1 MTPHVAAGRTAAGD
15 PLAPRLAKRIV
26 DYGIGI
32 PAFLV
37 SLPLTAAL
45 ALLVRLS
52 DRGPALFRQ
61 EREGLHGTTFPLLKL
76 RTMFT
81 DADARLDDHLADNPD
96 RAAEWQKYFTLIDD
110 PRVIPVVGRWLRR
123 TSLDELPNLWN
134 VVRGDLSLVG
144 PRPLPLYELDT
155 LDDDFRAVRRRVRP
169 GLTGPWQVARG
180 DHDALEHLERAYV
193 EHWSIL
199 EDLRIILRTLP
210 LLIRGKARP

>member
-1 MTPHVAAGRTAAGD
+1 MKPHVPVAPAAADEPVAGRVT
-15 PLAPRLAKRIV
+15 KRIV
-26 DYGIGI
+26 DYTIGI
-32 PAFLV
+32 PAFIV
-37 SLPLTAAL
+37 SLPVTALL
-45 ALLVRLS
+45 ALLVWLS

-61 EREGLHGTTFPLLKL
+61 EREGLHGRTFRLLKL

-81 DADARLDDHLADNPD
+81 DADSRLEDHLADNPD
-96 RAAEWQKYFTLIDD
+96 RAAEWQQYFTLIDD
-110 PRVIPVVGRWLRR
+110 PRIIPFVGRWLRR

-180 DHDALEHLERAYV
+180 DHEALEHLERLYV

-199 EDLRIILRTLP
+199 EDLKIILRTLP
-210 LLIRGKARP
+210 LLVNGKARP

>member
-1 MTPHVAAGRTAAGD
+1 MTHVPVARPAAGD
-15 PLAPRLAKRIV
+15 PLVRRVAKRIE

-37 SLPLTAAL
+37 SLPLTAVL
-45 ALLVRLS
+45 ALLVRLA

-61 EREGLHGTTFPLLKL
+61 EREGLHGRTFRLLKL

-81 DADARLDDHLADNPD
+81 DADARLDDHLAENPD
-96 RAAEWQKYFTLIDD
+96 RAAEWERYFTLIDD
-110 PRVIPVVGRWLRR
+110 PRVIPRVGRWLRR

-155 LDDDFRAVRRRVRP
+155 LDDDFRSMRRRVRP

-180 DHDALEHLERAYV
+180 DHAALEHLERNYV

-210 LLIRGKARP
+210 LLISGKDRP